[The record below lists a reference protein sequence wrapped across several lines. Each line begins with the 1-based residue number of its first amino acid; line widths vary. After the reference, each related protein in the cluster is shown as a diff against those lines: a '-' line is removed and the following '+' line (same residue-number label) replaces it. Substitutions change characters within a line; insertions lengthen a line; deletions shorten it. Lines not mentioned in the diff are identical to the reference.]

1 MFSADEEMSTV
12 LSNEES
18 QPTARRWDPVGA
30 SSDSEEELERL
41 EKNCT
46 NERCHH
52 YEQLKKLRNLE
63 EEQELLNSSLFALT
77 THFAQVQFRLRQVV
91 DAPTEDKDELLK
103 SVEEFAFRGTPDVGL
118 AEERQD
124 ETNLAEIMR
133 GRREQQQ
140 KLLRKLKAQLR
151 QLEKR
156 ALESG
161 SKSSISQKRQRKREM
176 GINLVLDK
184 QGYYRLTP
192 NDLQQQI
199 DIAMSELINRLEM
212 KEHLIG
218 QLKTQIDDLE
228 SFIYYLQ
235 AEMKQVSYI
244 CDCTLH
250 SVNKKKLPPK
260 CETISIIQK
269 IALMLQMFAMLYLG
283 CRPSHFKKRTIAV
296 NRWGDLSTYLEI
308 AIAKVRETIGATIK
322 QKASEQDD
330 YLKRTKSSPKVCNVN
345 GDAVLLY

>member
-1 MFSADEEMSTV
+1 MNNSLSPEEPQT
-12 LSNEES
+12 
-18 QPTARRWDPVGA
+18 TARRWDPVGA
-30 SSDSEEELERL
+30 SSDSEEDLERL
-41 EKNCT
+41 AKNCT

-118 AEERQD
+118 ARERQD

-151 QLEKR
+151 QLEKC

-161 SKSSISQKRQRKREM
+161 SKISMSQKRQRKHEM

-199 DIAMSELINRLEM
+199 DIAMSELANRLQM
-212 KEHLIG
+212 KELLTD
-218 QLKTQIDDLE
+218 QLKIQIDDLE

-235 AEMKQVSYI
+235 AEMKKVGCI
-244 CDCTLH
+244 CDCALH
-250 SVNKKKLPPK
+250 SVNKKKPPPK
-260 CETISIIQK
+260 LETTGIIQK

-283 CRPSHFKKRTIAV
+283 CRPNHFKKRNITV
-296 NRWGDLSTYLEI
+296 NHWGDLSAYLEI
-308 AIAKVRETIGATIK
+308 AIAKVKETIGAMTIK

-330 YLKRTKSSPKVCNVN
+330 YLKRTKSSPKVCNVK
-345 GDAVLLY
+345 GGTKVVLY